1 MWASWG
7 CCFVQALCRR
17 EGLSFFETSALDAT
31 NVDKA
36 FNQILRGIYD
46 NMSKK
51 PMDMYATGPEVRGGA
66 QIDISKP
73 TVAKKRSNCCS
84 QS

>member
-1 MWASWG
+1 M
-7 CCFVQALCRR
+7 VLQALCRK

-36 FNQILRGIYD
+36 FNQILRDIYEQ
-46 NMSKK
+46 MSKK
-51 PMDMYATGPEVRGGA
+51 PMDSYATGPEVRGGA

-73 TVAKKRSNCCS
+73 TAAPKKSSNCCG